1 MNNSNKYNAVLE
13 KLKKLVAMKWDLETV
28 LKNKDNILNPP
39 YSKFPLK
46 TNSNT
51 NMTTPKVNNLFPH
64 LQTVN
69 VDTTPRRKRGG
80 MEMSPSNT
88 FSFSTYNIDNNID
101 DKEDSIDEL
110 TNTFNEMEVLDTSTD
125 NKKHSV
131 SKKKRVLFLSDD
143 DDDDDSDED
152 KSAIIEGATR
162 SIGNAKFILSDDD
175 DDDDD
180 DDNDDEKSPIIKSH
194 TEKAKFIMND
204 DDDDDDDEVSNNNNL
219 SDIGGETLTYSPK
232 NISVLDENE
241 IKVDL
246 RYTSLVEENN
256 DNTNTDED
264 DDDDNDEEE
273 NLSPLIYT
281 ARKGLRKFTFHDSD
295 DESSIDEEQEE
306 EQSAKND
313 DVFIISS
320 PSNMSNKNHTYA
332 GNQENENN
340 HNRNNKYQNKIF
352 NLLSDSD
359 DDEIDAK
366 FSSLSDRLSKRTDI
380 NNSKKF
386 DLLKTNSKTAKLIL
400 NENDIIN
407 NNSPSILSLTN
418 EKNKS
423 ENENYPT
430 FTPSQWKKQKLIYTT
445 KLYAEFNDIV
455 FDSQLPKDLEIDWSI
470 RLNKTA
476 GLTYTNYKN
485 DGGINGSSSNAR
497 VRNARIE
504 LSSKVL
510 TDLHRLKATLLHEL
524 CHAAAWIIDGV
535 RKPPHGKAFK
545 KWGNVAKEYYPN
557 EAVTTCHNYEIHY
570 KYQWKCTQPDCTWK
584 FGRHSK
590 SLSIEKHRCGK
601 CSSKIEFIGKFDS
614 NGNLMKERKV
624 SEYQKFVKKMNKKVR
639 LGNPSYDFGEIQ
651 QHISKLWEEEKNKKN
666 MMRKVNTKGSSKETA
681 FVLLDD
687 DIINTDSN
695 NDIIANNNENK
706 ENDNNHH
713 VNDKYKKKKNIIN
726 LIDDDEEEDEYYD
739 KKFNNILNN
748 HGMYSSGNNNNVAE
762 V

>member
-1 MNNSNKYNAVLE
+1 M
-13 KLKKLVAMKWDLETV
+13 
-28 LKNKDNILNPP
+28 
-39 YSKFPLK
+39 
-46 TNSNT
+46 
-51 NMTTPKVNNLFPH
+51 
-64 LQTVN
+64 
-69 VDTTPRRKRGG
+69 
-80 MEMSPSNT
+80 
-88 FSFSTYNIDNNID
+88 
-101 DKEDSIDEL
+101 
-110 TNTFNEMEVLDTSTD
+110 
-125 NKKHSV
+125 
-131 SKKKRVLFLSDD
+131 
-143 DDDDDSDED
+143 
-152 KSAIIEGATR
+152 
-162 SIGNAKFILSDDD
+162 
-175 DDDDD
+175 
-180 DDNDDEKSPIIKSH
+180 
-194 TEKAKFIMND
+194 
-204 DDDDDDDEVSNNNNL
+204 
-219 SDIGGETLTYSPK
+219 
-232 NISVLDENE
+232 
-241 IKVDL
+241 
-246 RYTSLVEENN
+246 
-256 DNTNTDED
+256 
-264 DDDDNDEEE
+264 
-273 NLSPLIYT
+273 
-281 ARKGLRKFTFHDSD
+281 
-295 DESSIDEEQEE
+295 
-306 EQSAKND
+306 
-313 DVFIISS
+313 
-320 PSNMSNKNHTYA
+320 
-332 GNQENENN
+332 
-340 HNRNNKYQNKIF
+340 
-352 NLLSDSD
+352 
-359 DDEIDAK
+359 
-366 FSSLSDRLSKRTDI
+366 
-380 NNSKKF
+380 
-386 DLLKTNSKTAKLIL
+386 LKTNSKTAKLIL

-485 DGGINGSSSNAR
+485 DGGSNAR

-624 SEYQKFVKKMNKKVR
+624 SEYQKFVKKMNKIVR
-639 LGNPSYDFGEIQ
+639 LENPSYDFGEIQ
-651 QHISKLWEEEKNKKN
+651 QHISKLWEEEKKNKKN

-681 FVLLDD
+681 IVLLDD

-706 ENDNNHH
+706 ENDNNYH
-713 VNDKYKKKKNIIN
+713 VNDKHEKKKNIIN